1 MLRLYNQAERL
12 YIEGFSAVKL
22 YNICKTIKLTTMK
35 RILIIL
41 FSLAFLQSYAQKK
54 TPISISGTA
63 GVTYEGYGLDRNPT
77 GFTGYQPRR
86 PWNQV
91 RFNFMPTIKFSKNF
105 SLPINFNFAAFPTNF
120 AGPFS
125 GIKNQNIGQFLTNP
139 MNNFGLNPTYKWAEF
154 QLGTQYLKYSDLSTG
169 DIGIF
174 GAGFSLKP
182 GDYRIKFFT
191 GVSQQGIDYAALPLP
206 GTQGAYKRTHY
217 MFSIGKEKENNYLVA
232 FNFAKGQDKIAS
244 AIIPLLPGNPLP
256 EEGFTTSMQINKD
269 FKKGWYIK
277 SEGAN
282 SIYTKDET
290 QAVNPALKGFKP
302 FIEAKMSTTS
312 DYAAQ
317 LSFGKKSTNFDIGLG
332 SKYIGSGFQVTGY
345 PYLQPDRFEYTVNTR
360 FNAWKNK
367 SNVVASIGQR
377 FNNVSGSTSPTAKQI
392 IGMLNWFT
400 QFNDK
405 FSLNVSFNNF
415 GFNTPGVLAPGGTSI
430 KNVSTDAG
438 INPTYTWT
446 NTKMSNTLSL
456 SYNYSNYKETLIPF
470 GGGPATNSL
479 NNTHTVLL
487 SYIPVY
493 FNRKISPDFSA
504 LYFYNDASL
513 AKITFASLSAG
524 LAVPVAKD
532 KVKLRGQLQYTLSK
546 FNSFTPENNVIAS
559 CNVDYKI
566 NKKLTW
572 TNFLT
577 TNYYKY
583 GDQLGGT
590 YIGAHYLESTVRT
603 GFQYKFQ

>member
-1 MLRLYNQAERL
+1 
-12 YIEGFSAVKL
+12 
-22 YNICKTIKLTTMK
+22 MK
-35 RILIIL
+35 RIIFIL
-41 FSLAFLQSYAQKK
+41 FTIAAFQAQGQKK
-54 TPISISGTA
+54 SPVSISGNA
-63 GVTYEGYGLDRNPT
+63 GITYEGYGLDRNPA
-77 GFTGYQPRR
+77 GFTGYSPRR

-105 SLPINFNFAAFPTNF
+105 SLPMNFNFAAFPTNF

-169 DIGIF
+169 DVGIF

-182 GDYRIKFFT
+182 KNYRIKFFT
-191 GVSQQGIDYAALPLP
+191 GVSQRGINYAPLPLP
-206 GTQGAYKRTHY
+206 GIDGAYQRTHY
-217 MFSIGKEKENNYLVA
+217 MFSIGKEKENDYLVA
-232 FNFAKGQDKIAS
+232 FNFAKGQDKIS
-244 AIIPLLPGNPLP
+244 SVTSPPLIPITPQ
-256 EEGFTTSMQINKD
+256 EGFTISMQVNKE

-277 SEGAN
+277 TEGAN
-282 SIYTKDET
+282 SIYTTDET
-290 QAVNPALKGFKP
+290 MALDPTKRSFKP
-302 FIEAKMSTTS
+302 FIEARASTIN

-317 LSFGKKSTNFDIGLG
+317 LSVGKKTTNFDIGLG
-332 SKYIGSGFQVTGY
+332 SKYVGAGFQLPGY
-345 PYLQPDRFEYTVNTR
+345 PYMQPDRFEYTVNTR
-360 FNAWKNK
+360 FNAMKNRT
-367 SNVVASIGQR
+367 NVVASIGQR
-377 FNNVSGSTSPTAKQI
+377 INNVSGIQAKQI

-415 GFNTPGVLAPGGTSI
+415 GFNTPGALVPGGTSI

-446 NTKMSNTLSL
+446 NAKMSNTLSL

-470 GGGPATNSL
+470 PSGTPINSL

-513 AKITFASLSAG
+513 AKITFATLSAG

-532 KVKLRGQLQYTLSK
+532 KVKLRGQLQYTLST
-546 FNSFTPENNVIAS
+546 FNSFTPENNLVAS

-566 NKKLTW
+566 DKKLTW

-583 GDQLGGT
+583 GNQLGLP

-603 GFQYKFQ
+603 GFQYKF

>member
-1 MLRLYNQAERL
+1 MKQLFFIIFLL
-12 YIEGFSAVKL
+12 VAV
-22 YNICKTIKLTTMK
+22 YTH
-35 RILIIL
+35 
-41 FSLAFLQSYAQKK
+41 AQKK
-54 TPISISGTA
+54 KAPISITGSA
-63 GVTYEGYGLDRNPT
+63 GIGYEGYGLDKNPS
-77 GFTGYQPRR
+77 GFPAYSQRR

-91 RFNFMPTIKFSKNF
+91 RFSFMPTIKFSKNF

-125 GIKNQNIGQFLTNP
+125 GIKNQNIGQYLTNP

-174 GAGFSLKP
+174 GAGFVLKP
-182 GDYRIKFFT
+182 GNYRVKFFT
-191 GVSQQGIDYAALPLP
+191 GNSQQGINYAPFP
-206 GTQGAYKRTHY
+206 GPIGAYKRTHY
-217 MFSIGKEKENNYLVA
+217 MFSLGKEKENDYLVA
-232 FNFAKGQDKIAS
+232 FNFAKGQDKINS
-244 AIIPLLPGNPLP
+244 ITSFPLLPTTPQ
-256 EEGFTTSMQINKD
+256 EGFTLSMQVNKD
-269 FKKGWYIK
+269 FKKGFYIK
-277 SEGAN
+277 TEGAN
-282 SIYTKDET
+282 SIYTTDLN
-290 QAVNPALKGFKP
+290 AALNPLLKSFKP
-302 FIEAKMSTTS
+302 FIEARNSTTS

-317 LSFGKKSTNFDIGLG
+317 ISLGKKSKNFDIGFG
-332 SKYIGSGFQVTGY
+332 TKYIGAGFQVTGY

-360 FNAWKNK
+360 FNAMKNRT
-367 SNVVASIGQR
+367 NVVASIGQR
-377 FNNVSGSTSPTAKQI
+377 FNNVSGTTAPIAKQI
-392 IGMLNWFT
+392 IGSLNWFT

-405 FSLNVSFNNF
+405 FSINASFNNF

-430 KNVSTDAG
+430 KNVSTDLG
-438 INPTYTWT
+438 VTPTYTWT
-446 NTKMSNTLSL
+446 NTTMSNTLSL

-470 GGGPATNSL
+470 TPGPTVTQL

-513 AKITFASLSAG
+513 AKIAFATLSAG
-524 LAVPVAKD
+524 LAVPALKE
-532 KVKLRGQLQYTLSK
+532 KLKLRGQLQYTLST
-546 FNSFTPENNVIAS
+546 FNSFTPENNVVAS

-572 TNFLT
+572 TNFLS

-583 GDQLGGT
+583 GNQLGNPF
-590 YIGAHYLESTVRT
+590 IGANYLESNLRT
-603 GFQYKFQ
+603 GLQYKFK

>member
-1 MLRLYNQAERL
+1 MQF
-12 YIEGFSAVKL
+12 FSTKKL
-22 YNICKTIKLTTMK
+22 YNFYDAIKLTNMK
-35 RILIIL
+35 CIFFIL
-41 FSLAFLQSYAQKK
+41 FSFTFLQGFAQVKS
-54 TPISISGTA
+54 PVSISGTA
-63 GVTYEGYGLDRNPT
+63 GITYEGYGLDRNPP

-91 RFNFMPTIKFSKNF
+91 RFNFMPTLKFSKNF

-125 GIKNQNIGQFLTNP
+125 GIKNQNFGQYLTNP

-169 DIGIF
+169 DVGIF

-182 GDYRIKFFT
+182 GDFRIKFFT
-191 GVSQQGIDYAALPLP
+191 GISQQGINYAAATPVIP
-206 GTQGAYKRTHY
+206 GAFKRTHY
-217 MFSIGKEKENNYLVA
+217 MFSIGKEKENDYLLA
-232 FNFAKGQDKIAS
+232 FNFAKGQDKITS
-244 AIIPLLPGNPLP
+244 AIIPILPGNPLP
-256 EEGFTTSMQINKD
+256 QEGFTLSMQVNKD
-269 FKKGWYIK
+269 FKKGFYLK

-282 SIYTKDET
+282 SIYTTNQNDPLNAAMKS
-290 QAVNPALKGFKP
+290 FKP
-302 FIEAKMSTTS
+302 FIEGRNSTVS

-317 LSFGKKSTNFDIGLG
+317 LSFGKKSKNFDIGLG
-332 SKYIGSGFQVTGY
+332 SKYIGAGFQLPGY
-345 PYLQPDRFEYTVNTR
+345 PYMQPDRFEYTVNTR
-360 FNAWKNK
+360 FNAMKNRT
-367 SNVVASIGQR
+367 NVVASIGQR
-377 FNNVSGSTSPTAKQI
+377 FNNVSGIISPVAKQI
-392 IGMLNWFT
+392 IGSLNWFT
-400 QFNDK
+400 QFNDR
-405 FSLNVSFNNF
+405 FSLNISFNNF
-415 GFNTPGVLAPGGTSI
+415 GFNTAGVLAPGGTSI
-430 KNVSTDAG
+430 KNISTDAG

-446 NTKMSNTLSL
+446 NAKMSNTISF

-470 GGGPATNSL
+470 PSGAPIVSL
-479 NNTHTVLL
+479 NNTHTALL

-513 AKITFASLSAG
+513 AKITFATLSAG
-524 LAVPVAKD
+524 LAVPLAKNKL
-532 KVKLRGQLQYTLSK
+532 KVRGQLQYTLSK
-546 FNSFTPENNVIAS
+546 LNSFTPENNFIAS
-559 CNVDYKI
+559 CNVDFKL

-583 GDQLGGT
+583 GNQLGGT

-603 GFQYKFQ
+603 GLQYKF

>member
-1 MLRLYNQAERL
+1 
-12 YIEGFSAVKL
+12 
-22 YNICKTIKLTTMK
+22 MK
-35 RILIIL
+35 QFLLII
-41 FSLAFLQSYAQKK
+41 FSLASLQSQAQKK
-54 TPISISGTA
+54 NPVSISGTA
-63 GVTYEGYGLDRNPT
+63 GITYEGYGLDRNPA
-77 GFTGYQPRR
+77 GFTGYVPRR

-105 SLPINFNFAAFPTNF
+105 SLPVNFNFAAIPTNF
-120 AGPFS
+120 AGPFA
-125 GIKNQNIGQFLTNP
+125 GIKKQNLGQFLTNP

-182 GDYRIKFFT
+182 GDYRFKFFA
-191 GVSQQGIDYAALPLP
+191 GNSQAGIDYAPVPLP
-206 GTQGAYKRTHY
+206 GVQGAYKRSHY
-217 MFSIGKEKENNYLVA
+217 MFSIGKEKEGNYLVA
-232 FNFAKGQDKIAS
+232 FNFAKGKDIVGS
-244 AIIPLLPGNPLP
+244 VGTPPLIPITPQ
-256 EEGFTTSMQINKD
+256 EGFTTSIQVNKD

-282 SIYTKDET
+282 SIYTTNVNDT
-290 QAVNPALKGFKP
+290 SNPAAKGFKP

-312 DYAAQ
+312 DYAANF
-317 LSFGKKSTNFDIGLG
+317 SFGKKSTNFDIGLAT
-332 SKYIGSGFQVTGY
+332 KYIGAGFQLPGY
-345 PYLQPDRFEYTVNTR
+345 PYMQPDRFDYTVNTR
-360 FNAWKNK
+360 FNAFKNK
-367 SNVVASIGQR
+367 TNVVASIGQR
-377 FNNVSGSTSPTAKQI
+377 LNNVSGTSGPVAKQL

-415 GFNTPGVLAPGGTSI
+415 GFNTAGVLAPGGTSV
-430 KNVSTDAG
+430 KNVSTDIG
-438 INPTYTWT
+438 VNPTYTWS
-446 NTKMSNTLSL
+446 NTKMSNTLSF
-456 SYNYSNYKETLIPF
+456 SYNYSNYNETLIPF
-470 GGGPATNSL
+470 GGGAPTNSL
-479 NNTHTVLL
+479 NNTHTGLL

-504 LYFYNDASL
+504 MYFYNDASL
-513 AKITFASLSAG
+513 AKITFATLSAG

-532 KVKLRGQLQYTLSK
+532 KIKLRGQLQYTLST

-559 CNVDYKI
+559 ANIDYNI

-583 GDQLGGT
+583 GNQLGGT
-590 YIGAHYLESTVRT
+590 YIGARYLESTVRT
-603 GFQYKFQ
+603 GFQYKF

>member
-1 MLRLYNQAERL
+1 
-12 YIEGFSAVKL
+12 
-22 YNICKTIKLTTMK
+22 MK
-35 RILIIL
+35 RIIL
-41 FSLAFLQSYAQKK
+41 LLSFFATAKAEAQKK
-54 TPISISGTA
+54 SPIDITGTA
-63 GVTYEGYGLDRNPT
+63 GITYEGYGLNTSPT
-77 GFTGYQPRR
+77 IFPAFQQRR

-91 RFNFMPTIKFSKNF
+91 RFNFMPTIKFGKNF

-120 AGPFS
+120 AGPYA
-125 GIKNQNIGQFLTNP
+125 GIKNQTIGQYITNP
-139 MNNFGLNPTYKWAEF
+139 MNNFGLNPTYKWAEL

-174 GAGFSLKP
+174 GAGFVLKP
-182 GDYRIKFFT
+182 KSYRIKFFT
-191 GVSQQGIDYAALPLP
+191 GQSQTGVDYAATPLP
-206 GTQGAYKRTHY
+206 GVNGAFKRTHY
-217 MFSIGKEKENNYLVA
+217 MFSIGKEKESDYLVA
-232 FNFAKGQDKIAS
+232 FNFAKGRDILGSAAIPVSAS
-244 AIIPLLPGNPLP
+244 TPLP
-256 EEGFTTSMQINKD
+256 EEGFIISMQINKE
-269 FKKGWYIK
+269 FKKGFYLK
-277 SEGAN
+277 TEGAQ
-282 SIYTKDET
+282 SIYSTNRYDPLDPTK
-290 QAVNPALKGFKP
+290 KSFKP
-302 FIEAKMSTTS
+302 FIDAVTSTKN

-317 LSFGKKSTNFDIGLG
+317 LSFGKKSTNFDIGLS
-332 SKYIGSGFQVTGY
+332 SKYIGAGFQVTGY

-377 FNNVSGSTSPTAKQI
+377 LNNVSGSTGIIAKQL

-405 FSLNVSFNNF
+405 FSLNISFNNF
-415 GFNTPGVLAPGGTSI
+415 GFNTPGIAILGGIAI
-430 KNVSTDAG
+430 KNVSTDVG
-438 INPTYTWT
+438 VNPTYTWT
-446 NTKMSNTLSL
+446 TTKMSHTLSL
-456 SYNYSNYKETLIPF
+456 SYNYSNYNETLTPY
-470 GGGPATNSL
+470 GGGVSTTSL

-513 AKITFASLSAG
+513 AKITFATLSAG

-532 KVKLRGQLQYTLSK
+532 KLKLRGQLQYTLST

-559 CNVDYKI
+559 CNIDYKV

-572 TNFLT
+572 TNYLS

-583 GDQLGGT
+583 GDQLGVP
-590 YIGAHYLESTVRT
+590 YIGANYLESNLRT
-603 GFQYKFQ
+603 GLQYRF